1 MKKVYDAVVV
11 TGEYEDRNT
20 GEKKKRY
27 LNVGVVLQ
35 GDKGLSLKLEAL
47 PVNFNGWINFY
58 EPKDQTQ
65 QRPTQPARGKES
77 AGAPFND
84 SDIPW

>member
-11 TGEYEDRNT
+11 TGEYEDRN
-20 GEKKKRY
+20 GQKKKRY
-27 LNVGVVLQ
+27 LNVGVVLE

-58 EPKDQTQ
+58 EPKERE
-65 QRPTQPARGKES
+65 QRPAQDDGFGDR
-77 AGAPFND
+77 
-84 SDIPW
+84 DIPF